1 MQNSCQHRARQQRAE
16 RGIVTIE
23 FAFGILASV
32 IVMIML
38 AWGIFLFGAKIAAI
52 DAAGSVA
59 RQLARG
65 DTASAVE
72 AERNGPANAHYVI
85 RSSAGVV
92 RVTAVVDAH
101 PLDAMPTF
109 RLSASA
115 EAALEPGQA
124 GPR

>member
-1 MQNSCQHRARQQRAE
+1 MEDSRQQREE

-23 FAFGILASV
+23 FAFGILASI

-38 AWGIFLFGAKIAAI
+38 AWGIFLFGAEVAAI

-65 DTASAVE
+65 DTAAAAE
-72 AERNGPANAHYVI
+72 AEHNGPADAHYVI
-85 RSSAGVV
+85 RSGAGAV

-101 PLDAMPTF
+101 PLEAMPTF
-109 RLSASA
+109 RLSATA